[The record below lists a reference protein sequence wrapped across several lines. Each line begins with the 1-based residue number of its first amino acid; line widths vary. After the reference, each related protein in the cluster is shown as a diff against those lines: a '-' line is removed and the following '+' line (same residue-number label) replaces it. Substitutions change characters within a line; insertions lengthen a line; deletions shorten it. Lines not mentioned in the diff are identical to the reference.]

1 MSESEREKRV
11 SIHHED
17 EEAAERERQQ
27 AEGEPDA
34 PPGDDTPASTP
45 ER

>member
-17 EEAAERERQQ
+17 EEAAEREQ
-27 AEGEPDA
+27 AVEQA
-34 PPGDDTPASTP
+34 DDTPSTDDSGP
-45 ER
+45 SSQDR